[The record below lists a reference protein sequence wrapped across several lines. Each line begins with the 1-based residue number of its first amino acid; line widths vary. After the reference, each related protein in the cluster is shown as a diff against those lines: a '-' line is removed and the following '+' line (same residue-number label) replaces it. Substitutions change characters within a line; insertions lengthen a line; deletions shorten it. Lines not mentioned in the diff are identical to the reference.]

1 MNKTGCPAPPVMH
14 IFFIR
19 TACPLCGFRSPLYI
33 PLSGVPAKASIPP
46 RCYGTAKAAPSIG
59 RKGQVFTLFSQ
70 KKFEPRE
77 KVKTCEASSACDR
90 PLQSG
95 VAGQIENQSPVAK
108 NAGIYRSVLK
118 FTALPAE
125 FVPSDGVTGA
135 AQSALYGSVKSAG
148 LSVMPVAK
156 CPLSRPLPP
165 FRGFQKQLFILHSST
180 IVSWHF

>member
-1 MNKTGCPAPPVMH
+1 MPTLWLSQSTVYPALRGSGKSLH
-14 IFFIR
+14 
-19 TACPLCGFRSPLYI
+19 SPLRAE
-33 PLSGVPAKASIPP
+33 PLPRPLQSGVAW
-46 RCYGTAKAAPSIG
+46 
-59 RKGQVFTLFSQ
+59 QVFTFFSQ

-95 VAGQIENQSPVAK
+95 VEGKLRTNPLIAK

-125 FVPSDGVTGA
+125 FVPSDGVTGE
-135 AQSALYGSVKSAG
+135 AQSALHASVKSAG

-165 FRGFQKQLFILHSST
+165 FRDFQRLRCGR
-180 IVSWHF
+180 HF